1 MIYLLIILFAYWNGY
16 VIKWKLN
23 NDKKASD
30 IWHTQGFWARMFV
43 VGALLYAYLP
53 NEWIA
58 IANPAYLLDWYYG
71 IPITVLVCS
80 VLGYWVYNIIINKVN
95 GWRWNYLGVS
105 VNYLW
110 GLFFINNRYGVV
122 GGWAYTVSMVIV
134 SALAIGLTMIAIA
147 EKYL

>member
-53 NEWIA
+53 NEWMA

-95 GWRWNYLGVS
+95 GWRWNYLGD
-105 VNYLW
+105 
-110 GLFFINNRYGVV
+110 GVV
-122 GGWAYTVSMVIV
+122 GGWAYLVSMVIV
-134 SALAIGLTMIAIA
+134 GALAIGLTMIAIA
-147 EKYL
+147 EKYI